1 MFSSLRARL
10 WLTYVLLVVTALS
23 VVALVLLV
31 YLFRNPLAY
40 RQTYE
45 RVQAAQKLIVA
56 RSFNALKET
65 DRNLLDWT
73 AENFEVRA
81 LIFAPGGTLMRDT
94 LMEGDAINLPADGI
108 LRKKMPV
115 LRDAQGK
122 TWIYSKAILP
132 DGNILVVAAPRP
144 RVAGLSLFADELLP
158 LFLEGGAIALLLSL
172 VLAFV
177 IARWVA
183 DPLQRM
189 LSAARAVPSQ
199 EIQPI
204 EPRGPREVQEV
215 MRAFNSMTQ
224 RVQASQ
230 TSQREFVANVSHELK
245 TPLTSIQG
253 FAQAI
258 LDDTADTPERRKQA
272 AQVIQTEAARM
283 HRMALDL
290 LDLARLDAGTADLK
304 MSPLDVDVLL
314 NGMAEKFAPLA
325 ERAGVKI
332 VAQASSLPAVMGDGD
347 RLAQVFTNLVEN
359 ALKFTPAGGQV
370 TLAAR
375 KAGPEV
381 EIDVADTGTGIAP
394 EALSHIFDRFYQADA
409 SRARRERQG
418 AGLGLAIAREIVG
431 AHGGKIS
438 VRSQLGQGTVFTV
451 RLPVSQPTASIA
463 SIASTIQTRK

>member
-1 MFSSLRARL
+1 MFSSLRSRL
-10 WLTYVLLVVTALS
+10 WLTYVSLVVTALS
-23 VVALVLLV
+23 VVAVVLLI
-31 YLFRNPLAY
+31 YLWRNPIIY

-65 DRNLLDWT
+65 DRNMLDWT
-73 AENFEVRA
+73 ADNFEVRA
-81 LIFAPGGTLMRDT
+81 LIFSPAGNLLRDT
-94 LMEGDAINLPADGI
+94 LPSGETIGLPKDGL
-108 LRKKMPV
+108 LRKKVPV
-115 LRDAQGK
+115 MRDAGGN

-132 DGNILVVAAPRP
+132 DGNILLVVAPRP
-144 RVAGLSLFADELLP
+144 RVAGLSVFADELLP
-158 LFLEGGAIALLLSL
+158 LFLTGGAIALLLSL
-172 VLAFV
+172 VLGFV

-183 DPLQRM
+183 DPLQKM
-189 LSAARAVPSQ
+189 LTAARTVPSE
-199 EIQPI
+199 EIRPI
-204 EPRGPREVQEV
+204 EPGGPREVQEV

-230 TSQREFVANVSHELK
+230 KSQREFVANVSHELK

-258 LDDTADTPERRKQA
+258 LDGTADTPETRRQA
-272 AQVIQTEAARM
+272 AQVIQAESARM

-304 MSPLDVDVLL
+304 MSPFDVTALL

-325 ERAGVKI
+325 ERAGVSI
-332 VAQASSLPAVMGDGD
+332 VVEAEKLPTMMGDGD

-359 ALKFTPAGGQV
+359 AVKFTPAGGQV

-375 KAGPEV
+375 TAGTEV
-381 EIDVADTGTGIAP
+381 EIDVADTGEGISA
-394 EALSHIFDRFYQADA
+394 EALEHIFDRFYQADV

-451 RLPVSQPTASIA
+451 RLPISQPAASE
-463 SIASTIQTRK
+463 ASTIQTQK